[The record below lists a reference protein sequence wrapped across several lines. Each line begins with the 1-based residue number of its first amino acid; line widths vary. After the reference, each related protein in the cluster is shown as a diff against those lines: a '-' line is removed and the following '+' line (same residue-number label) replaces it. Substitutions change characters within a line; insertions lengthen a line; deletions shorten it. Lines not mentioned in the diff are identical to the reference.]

1 MKKKEIWKEYPI
13 DVDFEGNFKIEVSN
27 LGRMRTYNQLTPD
40 GKLVGGSQQG
50 GYPCLR
56 SKLRKK
62 WSERDTN
69 SLQEL
74 KDKVDE
80 LNTQIKETSKSKENE
95 KLIADLRK
103 ERDQWVQKR
112 KKLNHKLTTKNT
124 INFNLLFHKAVAE
137 LFLDPPAKKT
147 QKFIIHKDF
156 DKTNNDAD
164 NLAWASQ
171 ADISK
176 RVKKHPKMI
185 LWEFNKQ
192 FIDTSVKVKSSKLTE
207 MDVLTIKKRLK
218 RGYSLKK
225 LAKQFEVS
233 DMQIHRIKTGE
244 NWGHVQ
250 LLEDIRNEN
259 SEK

>member
-27 LGRMRTYNQLTPD
+27 LGRMKTYNQLAPE
-40 GKLVGGSQQG
+40 GKIVQGSQQG
-50 GYPCLR
+50 GYACLR

-62 WSERDTN
+62 WSERDTQA
-69 SLQEL
+69 LQEV
-74 KDKVDE
+74 KDKVAE
-80 LNTQIKETSKSKENE
+80 LNQQIKETAKSVENQQ
-95 KLIADLRK
+95 LLDDLRV

-124 INFNLLFHKAVAE
+124 INYNLLFHKAVAE
-137 LFLDPPAKKT
+137 LFLDAPANED

-156 DKTNNDAD
+156 DKANNEVD

-171 ADISK
+171 EEITN

-192 FIDTSVKVKSSKLTE
+192 FIDTSVKVKASKLSE

-250 LLEDIRNEN
+250 LLEDIRKEN